1 MVQHYLEELQGS
13 LRLCTLSAGTDQVT
27 VGDPVWPEALPWCSI
42 ASSSCKALCCHG
54 PFPQALTKSHCRP
67 TKSLQV
73 IPSGRRPWC
82 RIASSSCKSLCG
94 CGPSPQTN
102 IKAVY
107 GDPVSQ
113 EAWCRIVSRSCKAL
127 CSCVPFPQALTK
139 ALSTDQVA
147 VGDPVWQ
154 AALVQHCLEEP
165 QCSLQ
170 LFTLSAGTNQ
180 GIVH

>member
-1 MVQHYLEELQGS
+1 MSRGAVNSLRLCTLSAGTNQSVVGDPVWQDALVPHDLEELQGS

-82 RIASSSCKSLCG
+82 SMA
-94 CGPSPQTN
+94 
-102 IKAVY
+102 
-107 GDPVSQ
+107 
-113 EAWCRIVSRSCKAL
+113 SRSRKAF
-127 CSCVPFPQALTK
+127 CSYLPLPQALIK
-139 ALSTDQVA
+139 ALHTDQIA
-147 VGDPVWQ
+147 VGGPVWQ
-154 AALVQHCLEEP
+154 EALVQHCLEE
-165 QCSLQ
+165 L
-170 LFTLSAGTNQ
+170 
-180 GIVH
+180 